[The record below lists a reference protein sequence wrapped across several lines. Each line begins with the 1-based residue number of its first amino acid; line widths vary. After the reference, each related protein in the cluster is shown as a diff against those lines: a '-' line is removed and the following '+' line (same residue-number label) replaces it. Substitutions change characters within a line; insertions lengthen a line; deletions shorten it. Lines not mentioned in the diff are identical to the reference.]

1 MGRGGGGG
9 GGRSGVDKAICVSGL
24 RRIGSKRVLFRFAT
38 FCHAIYIYIYMIAI
52 HCINPVVTSKSC
64 WITSL
69 SLYVYNIYNID
80 NILIT
85 CKSIHVHP
93 HTLSQSPR
101 PWFVGWP
108 DLGSPS
114 RHRNAYQWCSI
125 YHIYIQLYTYIN
137 GWASANFYLLGRYH
151 KYV

>member
-1 MGRGGGGG
+1 MTMETLKKSNGSPGEVAAVIWAEAEEEEEADPGSIRPFASLDLEELDQSGFCSVLL
-9 GGRSGVDKAICVSGL
+9 RSVMLS
-24 RRIGSKRVLFRFAT
+24 
-38 FCHAIYIYIYMIAI
+38 IYIYMIAI

-101 PWFVGWP
+101 P
-108 DLGSPS
+108 
-114 RHRNAYQWCSI
+114 
-125 YHIYIQLYTYIN
+125 
-137 GWASANFYLLGRYH
+137 
-151 KYV
+151 